1 MAKTAKAARRRAMS
15 VQAAGAQR
23 LSERRRKSRR
33 YTADLGVTPDRYT
46 GDFDT
51 GCNPN
56 PDPNPSPNPDP
67 NPNPNT
73 NPNPNPTPNPNR
85 NPNQVQPPTVLKPHA
100 SRPVPRPR

>member
-1 MAKTAKAARRRAMS
+1 MRLARGKVAKTATAARRRAMS

-56 PDPNPSPNPDP
+56 ADP
-67 NPNPNT
+67 NPNPN
-73 NPNPNPTPNPNR
+73 P
-85 NPNQVQPPTVLKPHA
+85 NPNQVQPPTALKPHA
-100 SRPVPRPR
+100 SRLVPRPR